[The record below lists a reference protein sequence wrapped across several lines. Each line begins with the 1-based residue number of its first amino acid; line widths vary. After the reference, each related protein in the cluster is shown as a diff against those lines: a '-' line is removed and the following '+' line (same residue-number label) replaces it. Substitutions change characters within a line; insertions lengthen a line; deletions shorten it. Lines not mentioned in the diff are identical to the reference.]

1 MIEPTARPPSPDGG
15 AERGRPVTGEVHA
28 TQPHQPA
35 AAPARVRVRTPTDT
49 PSAPAGGR
57 AAAPEPLMFP
67 QIARLEL
74 DELLGQLVERAQ
86 DVMATQS
93 RLRGLLTATRA
104 VASDLSL
111 PVLLRQIVEAACEL
125 VGARYGA
132 VSVLGGGGLAEFV
145 TVGVDEATVAAI
157 GRLPCGAGIV
167 GLLVDDPRPLRL
179 AELGTHA
186 RSAGFPAEHPPMTS
200 FLGVPIRV
208 RNRVYGNLYL
218 TEKTGGGPFSSED
231 EELLSALAAAAGVAI
246 DNARRYRAVQRR
258 QQWLEASTEITR
270 GLLTGEDPPLQLIAR
285 RARECAGADLAT
297 ILLPAPGSSDTLL
310 VTAADG
316 DGDLRDSIVCSAT
329 SLARVMLRED
339 RDPMVDAAAEDGLT
353 YWTHN
358 PPSGPALLV
367 RFGGTSRQG
376 VLALARGPG
385 QHRFDAQEAQMAAG
399 FAGHAG
405 LAIELATAREV
416 AQQATQRVQR
426 SEDRGRIAR
435 DLHDHVIGGLFATGL
450 GIQALAGR
458 TADDA
463 DAARLGGFVDDLDQ
477 AIHTIRRSIF
487 ELRAGAD
494 APRFRAAVLAA
505 AHEAALRTGVRPS
518 GPAGGAVGLG
528 GRAAARRALGA
539 AGRAPDGPRARRPR
553 IPFGAGPL
561 GAVPAVCMNKVP
573 CVRLPASRLRQEA
586 AHARARWLFQRARRR
601 CRRGWSPP
609 RAWPSAC
616 AAPAVSSTTAPL
628 RWPAWSPPSC
638 SPSRCSTSRSPRG
651 TSGHLLGGAL
661 AAILVGPVH
670 GRAVRGGGPPRTGV
684 LLRRRR
690 PDRAGRQH
698 HAVWA
703 SSRYWSAW
711 GCLPPVHPE
720 RAGQDSRGGGLV
732 RRRTGLGA
740 ATAPIFTLLFWI
752 GGTAPIEIGTVAAAM
767 GGVHTLIG
775 IGEGLITAVTV
786 STVLAIRPDLVYGAR
801 TSSRRWSCAER
812 RATAVTRESP
822 ASGVPGGRRPVA
834 ARRPG
839 CPSCPPVVG
848 RWRAALAGFV
858 SPYATARPTGWSGS
872 PRTRA
877 SEREATDHSL
887 GGPTAARRLRG
898 RGRHPGTGLAG

>member
-1 MIEPTARPPSPDGG
+1 MIEPTARPPRPDGC
-15 AERGRPVTGEVHA
+15 AERGRPVTGEDHA
-28 TQPHQPA
+28 AEPHQPA
-35 AAPARVRVRTPTDT
+35 EAPARVRARTPTDT

-57 AAAPEPLMFP
+57 SAASEPLVFP

-74 DELLGQLVERAQ
+74 DELLGQLVGRAQ

-132 VSVLGGGGLAEFV
+132 VGVLGGGGGLAEFV

-157 GRLPCGAGIV
+157 GRLPRGAGIS

-179 AELGTHA
+179 AELGTHV

-231 EELLSALAAAAGVAI
+231 EELLSALAAGAGVAI
-246 DNARRYRAVQRR
+246 DNARRYRAAQRR

-270 GLLTGEDPPLQLIAR
+270 GLLTGDDPPLQLIAR

-297 ILLPAPGSSDTLL
+297 LLLPAPGSSDTLL

-316 DGDLRDSIVCSAT
+316 DGDLHDSVVSAA
-329 SLARVMLRED
+329 SALARVMLRPD
-339 RDPMVDAAAEDGLT
+339 RDPMVDAAAENGLT
-353 YWTHN
+353 YRTHN

-376 VLALARGPG
+376 VLALTRGPG
-385 QHRFDAQEAQMAAG
+385 KHRFDEQEAQMAAG

-405 LAIELATAREV
+405 LAIEIATAREV
-416 AQQATQRVQR
+416 AQQATQRVLR

-505 AHEAALRTGVRPS
+505 AREAASALGFDPAVRLEGPLDWAVEPPRAEQAIAVLREALTNAARHAQASNVDVAVSVTGDELRVAVADD
-518 GPAGGAVGLG
+518 GVGLG
-528 GRAAARRALGA
+528 
-539 AGRAPDGPRARRPR
+539 
-553 IPFGAGPL
+553 
-561 GAVPAVCMNKVP
+561 
-573 CVRLPASRLRQEA
+573 Q
-586 AHARARWLFQRARRR
+586 
-601 CRRGWSPP
+601 
-609 RAWPSAC
+609 
-616 AAPAVSSTTAPL
+616 
-628 RWPAWSPPSC
+628 
-638 SPSRCSTSRSPRG
+638 PSRH
-651 TSGHLLGGAL
+651 SGLDNLRTRAELLGGR
-661 AAILVGPVH
+661 LVVF
-670 GRAVRGGGPPRTGV
+670 
-684 LLRRRR
+684 
-690 PDRAGRQH
+690 AG
-698 HAVWA
+698 
-703 SSRYWSAW
+703 SA
-711 GCLPPVHPE
+711 
-720 RAGQDSRGGGLV
+720 
-732 RRRTGLGA
+732 
-740 ATAPIFTLLFWI
+740 
-752 GGTAPIEIGTVAAAM
+752 GGTRLEW
-767 GGVHTLIG
+767 
-775 IGEGLITAVTV
+775 AVP
-786 STVLAIRPDLVYGAR
+786 LNG
-801 TSSRRWSCAER
+801 
-812 RATAVTRESP
+812 
-822 ASGVPGGRRPVA
+822 
-834 ARRPG
+834 
-839 CPSCPPVVG
+839 
-848 RWRAALAGFV
+848 
-858 SPYATARPTGWSGS
+858 
-872 PRTRA
+872 
-877 SEREATDHSL
+877 
-887 GGPTAARRLRG
+887 
-898 RGRHPGTGLAG
+898 